1 MHEQTIPAFN
11 TREDLQVNL
20 SILSPKLGIIPAGKR
35 DWWQLKGE
43 NLTFRYSV
51 HIISSVTDKKTI
63 PILTCYSNLFQTG
76 KDQSDIE

>member
-43 NLTFRYSV
+43 NHFQ
-51 HIISSVTDKKTI
+51 
-63 PILTCYSNLFQTG
+63 ILCPHYQF
-76 KDQSDIE
+76 SDR

>member
-51 HIISSVTDKKTI
+51 HIISSDKKNN
-63 PILTCYSNLFQTG
+63 SNFNLLF
-76 KDQSDIE
+76 KLVSNWKRSE